1 MAKGRQGNKM
11 DESFFKELLNISL
24 QMAQTRVLEPLL
36 EYAMRAALELVGA
49 EYGHLVLR
57 QADGGL
63 DFRVSLDRQGQK
75 IAAPETQISRSILD
89 KVISHNEPLVVFDAL
104 GDASLSDASSV
115 AFLRLRSVMCVPLT
129 TYRQT
134 LGAIYVENR
143 SEVAIFEDED
153 LEPLNFF
160 ATQAAVFIENA
171 MLNDDLEAQ
180 VRARTAELREA
191 KDAAEAANRAKSDFL
206 ANMSH
211 ELRTPLNAILGFS
224 ELMQRAPGLTPDQR
238 KNLETIG
245 RSGEHL
251 LALIND
257 VLELSKIER
266 GHLVLQEGDFDLH
279 HMLLGLEE
287 MFHLR
292 TRAKGLTLT
301 FERAP
306 DVPQYV
312 RADQNKLRQVLIN
325 LLGNAVKF
333 TSQGGVTLR
342 VGIVD
347 SGQGA
352 VSSETDPY
360 PPITIHFEVQDTGA
374 GIAPEEMDTVFDAF
388 VQTASGRL
396 SQQGTGLG
404 MPISR
409 EFVRVMGGTLNVSSE
424 VDQGTTFQFDVRAA
438 IVDVSQSPALPDS
451 RRVVGLEPEQPLY
464 RLLVAD
470 DVSAGRKLLVKLLRP
485 LGFEVRQAANGQ
497 EVLEIWQTWRP
508 HLIWMDVR
516 MPVMDGHQVTER
528 IRAACR
534 DDASHPT
541 PVIIALTAS
550 AFEQDRE
557 KALAVGCDDFVRK
570 PFREADIF
578 DALARHLGVRFL
590 YEETERGEREERAGQ
605 ISTETLVGA
614 LAALPLGWLVELK
627 RATIDGD
634 IEWIATLLER
644 IEARDTRLA
653 GALNDLAYDFR
664 YDEMLTLVQQAQQE
678 PVGRIGDE

>member
-1 MAKGRQGNKM
+1 M

-36 EYAMRAALELVGA
+36 EYAMRAALELVEA
-49 EYGHLVLR
+49 EYGHIVLR
-57 QADGGL
+57 QADGRL

-75 IAAPETQISRSILD
+75 IAIPETQISRSILD
-89 KVISHNEPLVVFDAL
+89 KAIGDNQPLVVFDAL
-104 GDASLSDASSV
+104 EDASLADASSV

-153 LEPLNFF
+153 LEPLKFF
-160 ATQAAVFIENA
+160 ATQAAIFIENA

-191 KDAAEAANRAKSDFL
+191 KDVAEAANRAKSDFL
-206 ANMSH
+206 ASMSH

-224 ELMQRAPGLTPDQR
+224 ELMQRAPGLSSDQR

-257 VLELSKIER
+257 VLELSKIEE
-266 GHLVLQEGDFDLH
+266 GHVVLQEEDFDLH

-292 TRAKGLTLT
+292 TRDKGLTLT

-306 DVPQYV
+306 GVPQYV
-312 RADQNKLRQVLIN
+312 RTDQNKLRQVLIN

-342 VGIVD
+342 VGVVD
-347 SGQGA
+347 
-352 VSSETDPY
+352 SETDHHPLT
-360 PPITIHFEVQDTGA
+360 TIHFEVQDTGV
-374 GIAPEEMDTVFDAF
+374 GIAPEELDAVFDAF

-409 EFVRVMGGTLNVSSE
+409 EFVRVMGGKLSVSSK
-424 VDQGTTFQFDVRAA
+424 VDQGTTFQFDVQAT
-438 IVDVSQSPALPDS
+438 IVDVVQSPALPD
-451 RRVVGLEPEQPLY
+451 
-464 RLLVAD
+464 
-470 DVSAGRKLLVKLLRP
+470 
-485 LGFEVRQAANGQ
+485 
-497 EVLEIWQTWRP
+497 T
-508 HLIWMDVR
+508 
-516 MPVMDGHQVTER
+516 
-528 IRAACR
+528 
-534 DDASHPT
+534 
-541 PVIIALTAS
+541 
-550 AFEQDRE
+550 
-557 KALAVGCDDFVRK
+557 
-570 PFREADIF
+570 
-578 DALARHLGVRFL
+578 
-590 YEETERGEREERAGQ
+590 
-605 ISTETLVGA
+605 
-614 LAALPLGWLVELK
+614 
-627 RATIDGD
+627 
-634 IEWIATLLER
+634 
-644 IEARDTRLA
+644 
-653 GALNDLAYDFR
+653 
-664 YDEMLTLVQQAQQE
+664 
-678 PVGRIGDE
+678 

>member
-1 MAKGRQGNKM
+1 M

-49 EYGHLVLR
+49 EYGHIVLR

-75 IAAPETQISRSILD
+75 IAIPETQISRSILD
-89 KVISHNEPLVVFDAL
+89 KAIGDNQPLVVFDAL
-104 GDASLSDASSV
+104 EDASLADASSV
-115 AFLRLRSVMCVPLT
+115 AFLQLRSVMCVPLT

-143 SEVAIFEDED
+143 SKVAIFEDED
-153 LEPLNFF
+153 LEPLKFF
-160 ATQAAVFIENA
+160 ATQAAIFVENA

-206 ANMSH
+206 ASMSH

-224 ELMQRAPGLTPDQR
+224 ELMQRAPDLSPDQR

-257 VLELSKIER
+257 VLELSKIEE
-266 GHLVLQEGDFDLH
+266 GHVVLQEEDFDLH

-292 TRAKGLTLT
+292 TRDKGLTLT
-301 FERAP
+301 FECAP

-312 RADQNKLRQVLIN
+312 RTDQNKLRQVLIN

-333 TSQGGVTLR
+333 TSQGGLTLR
-342 VGIVD
+342 AEVVD
-347 SGQGA
+347 SGQGL
-352 VSSETDPY
+352 VDSETDHHPLT
-360 PPITIHFEVQDTGA
+360 TIHFEVQDTGV
-374 GIAPEEMDTVFDAF
+374 GIAPEELDAVFDAF

-409 EFVRVMGGTLNVSSE
+409 EFVRVMGGKLSVSSK
-424 VDQGTTFQFDVRAA
+424 VDQGTTFQFDVQAA
-438 IVDVSQSPALPDS
+438 IVDAVQSPALPDT
-451 RRVVGLEPEQPLY
+451 RRVVGLEPDQPIY

-470 DVSAGRKLLVKLLRP
+470 DVSAGRELLVKLLQP
-485 LGFEVRQAANGQ
+485 LGFEVRQAVNGQ
-497 EVLEIWQTWRP
+497 ETLEIWQTWRP

-528 IRAACR
+528 IRAACQ
-534 DDASHPT
+534 DGASHP
-541 PVIIALTAS
+541 PPIIIALTAS
-550 AFEQDRE
+550 AFEQDRAT
-557 KALAVGCDDFVRK
+557 ALAVGCDDFVRK
-570 PFREADIF
+570 PFCEADIF

-590 YEETERGEREERAGQ
+590 YEEMERRDREEKAEQ
-605 ISTETLVGA
+605 VSSEALVCA

-634 IEWIATLLER
+634 IEWIATLIER
-644 IEARDTRLA
+644 IEERDASLA
-653 GALNDLAYDFR
+653 GTLNDMAYDFR
-664 YDEMLTLVQQAQQE
+664 YDEMLALVQQAQQE
-678 PVGRIGDE
+678 PVRRSVDE